1 MDMELEQPAA
11 LDPTALAWPRRVLW
25 LGVASLVLLVL
36 CLLFAHHWN
45 VVTVTLVTAWAICFL
60 GALVGGLRLVAKGVG
75 RPLAHLALALAA
87 VSVVALVI
95 AGIAYAAGSDPTG
108 GCGGV

>member
-1 MDMELEQPAA
+1 MDMDLEQPIGFEQAT
-11 LDPTALAWPRRVLW
+11 LPQRRVLK

-45 VVTVTLVTAWAICFL
+45 VVTVTLVTAWAACFL
-60 GALVGGLRLVAKGVG
+60 GALVGGLLLVSKNIGGPFVHLG
-75 RPLAHLALALAA
+75 LALTA
-87 VSVVALVI
+87 VSVITLVI